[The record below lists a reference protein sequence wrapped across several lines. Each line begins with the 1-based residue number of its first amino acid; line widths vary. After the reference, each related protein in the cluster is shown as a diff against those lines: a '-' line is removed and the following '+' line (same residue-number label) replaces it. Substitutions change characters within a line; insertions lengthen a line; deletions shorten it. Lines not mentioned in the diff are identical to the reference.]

1 MAGSNSP
8 GPNFRGLVRDR
19 FELVAVEGP
28 DSRRFLDGLLSQ
40 DLSDLH
46 PTRAT
51 RSFLLSPQG
60 KLRAL
65 LWVAGTD
72 DRVDLYTDARI
83 GSRVESDLN
92 HYKIRIKATVGAP
105 VPALMFLD
113 EVPPGAVRSDLGNR
127 VRGFGTEDPGWQ
139 AVDEDQWDVARIEAG
154 EPVMDLDVD
163 ERTIPQETGLVTEAV
178 SFAKG
183 CYLGQELV
191 ARLDSRQGRVNRNLR
206 RVEIE
211 GGPAKISLIRAPA
224 VAELDGEEVGMLTSI
239 AGNEERVLGLGLLH
253 RRVEPGDQV
262 RIGDRRG
269 EVLGS
274 PL

>member
-1 MAGSNSP
+1 
-8 GPNFRGLVRDR
+8 
-19 FELVAVEGP
+19 
-28 DSRRFLDGLLSQ
+28 
-40 DLSDLH
+40 
-46 PTRAT
+46 
-51 RSFLLSPQG
+51 
-60 KLRAL
+60 
-65 LWVAGTD
+65 
-72 DRVDLYTDARI
+72 
-83 GSRVESDLN
+83 
-92 HYKIRIKATVGAP
+92 
-105 VPALMFLD
+105 MFLD
-113 EVPPGAVRSDLGNR
+113 DVPPGAVRSDLGNR

-139 AVDEDQWDVARIEAG
+139 DVDEDQWDVARIEAG

-224 VAELDGEEVGMLTSI
+224 VAELDGEEVGVLTSI
-239 AGNEERVLGLGLLH
+239 AGNDERVLGLGLLH

>member
-1 MAGSNSP
+1 MAD
-8 GPNFRGLVRDR
+8 PNFRWLVRDR

-28 DSRRFLDGLLSQ
+28 DSRGFLDGLLSQ
-40 DLSDLH
+40 DLTDLH

-72 DRVDLYTDARI
+72 ERVDLYTDAGL
-83 GSRVESDLN
+83 GSRVESDLK
-92 HYKIRIKATVGAP
+92 HYKIRVKANISAP
-105 VPALMFLD
+105 VPALAFLD
-113 EVPPGAVRSDLGNR
+113 EVPSGAVRSDLGNR
-127 VRGFGTEDPGWQ
+127 VRGFGTEDPGWE
-139 AVDEDQWDVARIEAG
+139 AVDENDWDIARIEAG

-163 ERTIPQETGLVTEAV
+163 ERTIPQETGLVAEAV

-206 RVEIE
+206 RVEFE
-211 GGPAKISLIRAPA
+211 GGPIEAPA
-224 VAELDGEEVGMLTSI
+224 VAELDGEEVGLLTSI
-239 AGNEERVLGLGLLH
+239 ASDEARVVGLGLLH
-253 RRVEPGDQV
+253 RRVEPGDQIQV
-262 RIGDRRG
+262 GDRQG

-274 PL
+274 SL